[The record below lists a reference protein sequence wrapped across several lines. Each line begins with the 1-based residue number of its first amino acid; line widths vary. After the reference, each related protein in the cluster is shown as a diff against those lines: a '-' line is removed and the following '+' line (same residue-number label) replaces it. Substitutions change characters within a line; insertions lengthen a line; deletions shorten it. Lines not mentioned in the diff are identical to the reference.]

1 MYVHKDAMSCIPQDP
16 LSIKMR
22 IIALILSYTGLISV
36 LVSYIYPSWSTFN
49 HNGQTGSLGIHKM
62 CADESDGSWDCR
74 DVSDKGKL
82 IFTDTVIYVL
92 FVWEII
98 SVEFVAPQNYE
109 LKNYTKYKVIFSFT
123 QYWHITDNTNNT
135 ISLYIHIIVIS

>member
-1 MYVHKDAMSCIPQDP
+1 MYVHKDAMPCIPQDP

-22 IIALILSYTGLISV
+22 IITLILSYAGLISV

-82 IFTDTVIYVL
+82 KFAGTVIYIL

-98 SVEFVAPQNYE
+98 FLNDGSFLNIIE
-109 LKNYTKYKVIFSFT
+109 LFIMLLFKLLDRIPGINE
-123 QYWHITDNTNNT
+123 
-135 ISLYIHIIVIS
+135 IHV

>member
-1 MYVHKDAMSCIPQDP
+1 MSCIPQDP
-16 LSIKMR
+16 LSTKMR
-22 IIALILSYTGLISV
+22 IIALILSYAGLISI

-49 HNGQTGSLGIHKM
+49 HNGQTGSLGILKM

-82 IFTDTVIYVL
+82 KFVGTVIYVL
-92 FVWEII
+92 FVWEIT
-98 SVEFVAPQNYE
+98 SMEFVAPQNYE

-123 QYWHITDNTNNT
+123 QYWDITDNTNNA